1 MPRTEKNKENL
12 DRSVYLSYWNALD
25 PSEYSFLSFILYKLE
40 YGRCIKLTKKS
51 LQQEY
56 EENLLKRNE
65 NNDVINKKI
74 QSFKACKHFFY
85 SLSLLF

>member
-1 MPRTEKNKENL
+1 MPRTAENKENL

-51 LQQEY
+51 LQISTTRIWRKFIEK
-56 EENLLKRNE
+56 ERK
-65 NNDVINKKI
+65 
-74 QSFKACKHFFY
+74 
-85 SLSLLF
+85 